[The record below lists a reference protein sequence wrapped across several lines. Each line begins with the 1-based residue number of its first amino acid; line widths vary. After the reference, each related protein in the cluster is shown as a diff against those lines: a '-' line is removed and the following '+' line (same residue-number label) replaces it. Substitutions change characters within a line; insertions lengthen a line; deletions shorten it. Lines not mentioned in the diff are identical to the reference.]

1 MPHIFF
7 FTLPLSSC
15 IPYSEFKSV
24 HNEYSGIKVL
34 YISQMIHKAPSVTH
48 KIHDCNPGLP
58 FYETCINLIGNE
70 RSSSSTKVMLC
81 NIGCGLSQ
89 SIFIQGDQ
97 VNLSPKLST
106 GITIQAFCMV
116 RDIISHCQFW
126 NYNFFFFFALIK
138 TIR

>member
-1 MPHIFF
+1 MPHKFF

-34 YISQMIHKAPSVTH
+34 YISLTIHKAPSVTH

-58 FYETCINLIGNE
+58 FFETCINLIGNE

-81 NIGCGLSQ
+81 NIGCGLS
-89 SIFIQGDQ
+89 
-97 VNLSPKLST
+97 
-106 GITIQAFCMV
+106 
-116 RDIISHCQFW
+116 
-126 NYNFFFFFALIK
+126 
-138 TIR
+138 

>member
-1 MPHIFF
+1 MPHKFF

-58 FYETCINLIGNE
+58 FFETCINLIGNE

-106 GITIQAFCMV
+106 GITGSSAWSETLSHIASFG
-116 RDIISHCQFW
+116 III
-126 NYNFFFFFALIK
+126 FFSFFALIK

>member
-1 MPHIFF
+1 MPHKFF

-34 YISQMIHKAPSVTH
+34 YISLTIHKAPSVTH

-58 FYETCINLIGNE
+58 FFETCINLIGNE

-116 RDIISHCQFW
+116 RDIISHSQFW
-126 NYNFFFFFALIK
+126 NYNFFSFFCSN
-138 TIR
+138 